1 MRKVGN
7 DGDVVT
13 YLKNQHEQIR
23 GLFAKVRAA
32 SGKDRE
38 QAFRDLR
45 RMMAVHETAEE
56 EIIHPAARAL
66 PDGGPMVAARLREEY
81 EAKSALVELET
92 LDVGS
97 AEFDLKLG
105 ALETAVLDH
114 AKKEEELEFD
124 RLETTL
130 DEDRLLRMR
139 RAMEVAESLAPT
151 RPHPWLESQASNILI
166 GPFASMMD
174 RARDAMTAKRKS

>member
-1 MRKVGN
+1 MGTMRKVGN
-7 DGDVVT
+7 DGDVVA
-13 YLKNQHEQIR
+13 YRKNQHEQIK
-23 GLFAKVRAA
+23 GLFARVLVT
-32 SGKDRE
+32 SGKERE
-38 QAFRDLR
+38 SAFRDLR

-66 PDGGPMVAARLREEY
+66 PDGKAMVAARLREEY
-81 EAKSALVELET
+81 EAKTALVEIEM
-92 LDVGS
+92 
-97 AEFDLKLG
+97 
-105 ALETAVLDH
+105 LDH
-114 AKKEEELEFD
+114 ARKEEELEFD

-151 RPHPWLESQASNILI
+151 RPHPGFESQAANMLM

-174 RARDAMTAKRKS
+174 RARDAMTSKLKN

>member
-1 MRKVGN
+1 MRKLGY
-7 DGDVVT
+7 DGDVVA
-13 YLKNQHEQIR
+13 YLKNQHEQIK
-23 GLFAKVRAA
+23 GLFAKVLAT
-32 SGKDRE
+32 SGDARE
-38 QAFRDLR
+38 RAFRDLR

-66 PDGGPMVAARLREEY
+66 PDGGPTVAARLREEY
-81 EAKSALVELET
+81 EAKTALVELET
-92 LDVGS
+92 MKVDS
-97 AEFDLKLG
+97 EEFDLKLR
-105 ALETAVLDH
+105 ALETAVKDH

-151 RPHPWLESQASNILI
+151 RPHPGLESQAANMLM

-174 RARDAMTAKRKS
+174 RARDAMTAKRKN